1 MIPVSFP
8 TDVGGRTVTVA
19 NDGPAP
25 VEVKVERK
33 KKKKWL
39 KIKINGKTVRVRA
52 PKPPPPPK
60 KRKKDRRPAKP
71 SALVVIQPAAQWP
84 PGAAGVAQTTESGLV
99 LRALNFQAA
108 TATPASAATPTPTP
122 TPGAAGADA
131 TETLVTMLDGL
142 QELELEF
149 ELDEDELFDDVQTEE
164 ITLTLT
170 KPGSSEPPIVLTL
183 LVTAQGATLP
193 AEPAATP
200 TPAATSTPTAA
211 GISVSDANLT
221 VQPAE
226 NSAGFTLA
234 ATAGAPATWALAG
247 GEDLPWLKLS
257 ARSGDLPGDG
267 APVEVKA
274 EVDRAAL
281 GATVPPPVK
290 LQLTSGG
297 APVAEITVTVL
308 PPATP
313 TPTPTIGPTATVT
326 PTPTQGPTATPTP
339 TPTITPTPN
348 PAAPDTPTPTPVP
361 TEAPTATPTEIPTPT
376 VTPTPEA
383 TVTPTATVLPRPE
396 IQRLTP
402 PSVVAGGGD
411 FVLTVT
417 GANFQQGAIVR
428 WKDDDRPT
436 TFVSATQLTAE
447 IRAGDVDKAEQAEVD
462 VFNPDGQDSRNVN
475 FTITA
480 ASTAT
485 PTVTPIPPTA
495 TATRPPPT
503 PTLTPTPVPPTA
515 TATATPCLPPAVK
528 TAAHVSQPNLAAA
541 VFVLEVAGANFDQGS
556 VVFYDG
562 KERQTQF
569 VDAGGLRAQ
578 SLPEDRTPGNHSV
591 HVVDKECG
599 KSNTFTLAIP
609 YPAPRITSLT
619 AFGGS
624 MPNYSG
630 CASGR
635 GFTLPVKGTG
645 FTPQSSVRWNGQ
657 ARATTFV
664 DATTLNAVLTNADMN
679 EGTYSVTVVNPSPGG
694 GTSNAAT
701 VRLSVGG
708 CIR

>member
-1 MIPVSFP
+1 M
-8 TDVGGRTVTVA
+8 
-19 NDGPAP
+19 
-25 VEVKVERK
+25 
-33 KKKKWL
+33 
-39 KIKINGKTVRVRA
+39 
-52 PKPPPPPK
+52 
-60 KRKKDRRPAKP
+60 
-71 SALVVIQPAAQWP
+71 
-84 PGAAGVAQTTESGLV
+84 

-131 TETLVTMLDGL
+131 TETLVTMLDGM

-183 LVTAQGATLP
+183 LVSAQGATLP

-267 APVEVKA
+267 APVEIKA

-411 FVLTVT
+411 FVLTVV

-428 WKDDDRPT
+428 WKGDDRPT

-480 ASTAT
+480 ASMAT

-528 TAAHVSQPNLAAA
+528 TAAFGSPPAGFAAA
-541 VFVLEVAGANFDQGS
+541 ESPWRLPTPLSSRSNHPGGHR
-556 VVFYDG
+556 
-562 KERQTQF
+562 RQ
-569 VDAGGLRAQ
+569 LR
-578 SLPEDRTPGNHSV
+578 PGVGRLLRRQRAADPIRRAPTGCGRIAARGPHARQPQRPCRRQ
-591 HVVDKECG
+591 DCG

-630 CASGR
+630 CASDTGL
-635 GFTLPVKGTG
+635 TLPSKHGLYPAIERPLERAG
-645 FTPQSSVRWNGQ
+645 PARRPSSTR
-657 ARATTFV
+657 R
-664 DATTLNAVLTNADMN
+664 
-679 EGTYSVTVVNPSPGG
+679 
-694 GTSNAAT
+694 
-701 VRLSVGG
+701 R
-708 CIR
+708 